1 MLRRLPGCLFL
12 HTGWMFGEKAQAQ
25 AVILA
30 SHLHGNTTSRDF
42 HGVDWEH
49 RTYILEIRPGDRTPF
64 RVETKAKVPIFS
76 KPQQGDV
83 VQVSYEVK
91 NHKTEIQIEGDP
103 RYDPALVRE
112 KRQREHAA
120 QDAALLSGAPA
131 ATAGPR
137 YDPGEEPRW
146 AVPALCPACGAK
158 VDQATA
164 PFEESPKSGLC
175 GQPLPCEAP

>member
-1 MLRRLPGCLFL
+1 
-12 HTGWMFGEKAQAQ
+12 MFGEKAQAQ

-49 RTYILEIRPGDRTPF
+49 RTYILEIRPDGGTPF
-64 RVETKAKVPIFS
+64 RVETKAKVPILS
-76 KPQQGDV
+76 KPDQGDV
-83 VQVSYEVK
+83 VQVSYGVK

-103 RYDPALVRE
+103 RYDPTLVRNRKQQE
-112 KRQREHAA
+112 RTA

-131 ATAGPR
+131 AAASSPG
-137 YDPGEEPRW
+137 YDPDDEPRW

-158 VDQATA
+158 VDQSTA
-164 PFEESPKSGLC
+164 PFEESPKCGLC
-175 GQPLPCEAP
+175 GQSLPCEAP